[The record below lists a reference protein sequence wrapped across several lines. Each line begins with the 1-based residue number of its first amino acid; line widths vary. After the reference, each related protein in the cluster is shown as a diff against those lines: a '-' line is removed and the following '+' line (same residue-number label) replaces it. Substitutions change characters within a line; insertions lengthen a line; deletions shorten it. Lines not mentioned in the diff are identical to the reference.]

1 MCIYWLLVANI
12 TFRILMRRQE
22 VNLSMAWL
30 LAIYVLPVLGII
42 TYLSFGELYLE
53 RIRIKRTR
61 STWIHTNDFLKKL
74 KKHGEI
80 FTTAH
85 SNAAHS
91 LFQLCSERQ
100 GIPGIKGNNIQLI
113 SDANDAIKSLIND
126 IKIARHNIKMIF
138 YIWHP
143 GGLADEVA
151 ESLIKASYRGV
162 KCRLILDSAGSISF
176 FHSHWAKKMRNAGI
190 EVIEALKINIL
201 QCFLRRMDLRQ
212 HRKLVLIDNYTA
224 YTGSMNLVDPCF
236 FKQHIGV
243 GKWIDL
249 MVRIEG
255 PVSALISIIFNS
267 DWEIETG
274 NRISSFYKT
283 NKKTTLNEK
292 NSCIAHVVASGP
304 VFPKDMMHQLLL
316 TAVYSARE
324 HLIMTTPYFIPS
336 EDLLRAIC
344 TAALR
349 GVNVAI
355 VLPLYN
361 DSILVSWASRA
372 FFSELLEAGVNI
384 YQFEGGLLHTKS
396 VLVDKQLTLLGTFN
410 LDMRS
415 IWLNFEITLIVDD
428 YSFSKNVSCLQDKY
442 IANSRLIDKQIW
454 SKRAFWKKFLE
465 MMFYLFSPL
474 L

>member
-1 MCIYWLLVANI
+1 M
-12 TFRILMRRQE
+12 TRRA
-22 VNLSMAWL
+22 VNSSMAWL
-30 LAIYVLPVLGII
+30 LVIYIIPILGII
-42 TYLSFGELYLE
+42 IYLSFGELYLE
-53 RIRIKRTR
+53 RTRIKRTR
-61 STWIHTNDFLKKL
+61 STWIYTNNFLKKL
-74 KKHGEI
+74 KKNSDI
-80 FTTAH
+80 FTTKH
-85 SNAAHS
+85 SNVAYS
-91 LFQLCSERQ
+91 LFKLCNERQ
-100 GIPGIKGNNIQLI
+100 GIPGIKGNNLKLI
-113 SDANDAIKSLIND
+113 SNANDVVKSLIND

-176 FHSHWAKKMRNAGI
+176 FRSHWAKKMRSAGI
-190 EVIEALKINIL
+190 EVIEALKINL
-201 QCFLRRMDLRQ
+201 LNFFLRRIDLRQ

-224 YTGSMNLVDPCF
+224 YTGSMNLVDPSF
-236 FKQHIGV
+236 FKQNIGV
-243 GKWIDL
+243 GQWIDL

-255 PVSALISIIFNS
+255 PISTLIGTIFNR

-274 NRISSFYKT
+274 NRILPVYQKHDIKT
-283 NKKTTLNEK
+283 LHEK

-304 VFPKDMMHQLLL
+304 SFPKDIMHQALL
-316 TAVYSARE
+316 TAIYSARE
-324 HLIMTTPYFIPS
+324 HLTMTTPYFIPS
-336 EDLLRAIC
+336 EDLLHALC

-349 GVNVAI
+349 GVNVVI
-355 VLPLYN
+355 IIPLYN
-361 DSILVSWASRA
+361 DSTLVSWASRA

-396 VLVDKQLTLLGTFN
+396 MLVDKQLTLLGTFN

-428 YSFSKNVSCLQDKY
+428 LNFSNNISCLQENY
-442 IANSRLIDKQIW
+442 ITNSRLLDKKTW
-454 SKRAFWKKFLE
+454 SKRSFWKKFLE
-465 MMFYLFSPL
+465 MIFYLLSPL

>member
-1 MCIYWLLVANI
+1 MK
-12 TFRILMRRQE
+12 RRA
-22 VNLSMAWL
+22 VNSSLAWL

-53 RIRIKRTR
+53 RNRVKRTR
-61 STWIHTNDFLKKL
+61 STWIYTNSFLKKL
-74 KKHGEI
+74 KKQNNI
-80 FTTAH
+80 FTTEH
-85 SNAAHS
+85 SSVANS
-91 LFQLCSERQ
+91 LFKLCSNRQ
-100 GIPGIKGNNIQLI
+100 GFPGIKGNRLELI
-113 SDANDAIKSLIND
+113 SNPNEVIKSLIND
-126 IKIARHNIKMIF
+126 IKIARFNIEMIF

-151 ESLIKASYRGV
+151 ESLITASYRGV
-162 KCRLILDSAGSISF
+162 KCRLILDSAGSLSF
-176 FHSHWAKKMRNAGI
+176 FRSPWVKKMRSAGI
-190 EVIEALKINIL
+190 EIIEALKINLL
-201 QCFLRRMDLRQ
+201 QFFLRRIDLRQ
-212 HRKLVLIDNYTA
+212 HRKLVLIDNHTA
-224 YTGSMNLVDPCF
+224 YIGSMNLVDPCF
-236 FKQHIGV
+236 FKQHIGI

-255 PVSALISIIFNS
+255 PISTLISIIFNC

-274 NRISSFYKT
+274 TRILSIYE
-283 NKKTTLNEK
+283 NKNINNLLHKK
-292 NSCIAHVVASGP
+292 NACTAQVVASGP
-304 VFPKDMMHQLLL
+304 SYPKDIMHQALL

-324 HLIMTTPYFIPS
+324 QLTMTTPYFVPS
-336 EDLLRAIC
+336 EDLLRALC

-349 GVNVAI
+349 GVNVEI
-355 VLPLYN
+355 VIPLHN
-361 DSILVSWASRA
+361 DSLLVNWASRA

-428 YSFSKNVSCLQDKY
+428 FGFSNNLACLQGNY
-442 IANSRLIDKQIW
+442 IANSRLLDRRTW
-454 SKRAFWKKFLE
+454 AKRAFWKKFIE
-465 MMFYLFSPL
+465 MIFYLFSPL